1 MERQQIT
8 EAVTAIIRLIP
19 PNENN
24 SANQQISETVD
35 IANSAF
41 PHLME
46 GATDE
51 DIKEIIWRIGNHL
64 MFK

>member
-24 SANQQISETVD
+24 SATNQQISETVD

-41 PHLME
+41 H
-46 GATDE
+46 
-51 DIKEIIWRIGNHL
+51 I
-64 MFK
+64 